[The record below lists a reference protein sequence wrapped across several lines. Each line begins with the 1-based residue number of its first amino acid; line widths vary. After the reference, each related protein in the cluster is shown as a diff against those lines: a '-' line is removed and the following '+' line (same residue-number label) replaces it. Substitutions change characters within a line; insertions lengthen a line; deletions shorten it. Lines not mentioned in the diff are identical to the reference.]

1 MSAMALPPLEL
12 WGPLLKLVSSF
23 TAGTTC
29 LILRFTLSPC
39 PAPAPSGPPLSV
51 VPTAVD
57 PNTIRVT
64 WDPPACDT
72 WNSDAITNY
81 FIKNN
86 RQNPLQVGGDVRT
99 FPISNLPTFAMYTV
113 VMRAANSEGLGPF
126 SVPRTV
132 TLVDGRLLLKAQ
144 ILLDYQ

>member
-1 MSAMALPPLEL
+1 MVLPPLEY
-12 WGPLLKLVSSF
+12 WGPLPESVSSF
-23 TAGTTC
+23 AVGTTC
-29 LILRFTLSPC
+29 LILLLALSLC

-81 FIKNN
+81 FIKYNG
-86 RQNPLQVGGDVRT
+86 QNPLQVGGDVRT

-126 SVPRTV
+126 SAARTV
-132 TLVDGRLLLKAQ
+132 TLVDGGLLLKAQ
-144 ILLDYQ
+144 YCWLPVEC